1 MEAPEAARVI
11 FLKRGTGGAT
21 AAPLAAQILK
31 QYFSQKPHIP

>member
-11 FLKRGTGGAT
+11 FLKRGAT